1 MSNTRARE
9 LQAEYLIDEIV
20 EIADDGS
27 NDYMQKKHGPVVDQE
42 HMGRSRLR
50 IDTRKW
56 AASKLAPKKYGDK
69 LDLNHAGGL
78 SVKIGREYDGI

>member
-1 MSNTRARE
+1 MM
-9 LQAEYLIDEIV
+9 
-20 EIADDGS
+20 G
-27 NDYMQKKHGPVVDQE
+27 KFGKVVDQE
-42 HMGRSRLR
+42 HIGRSRLR

-78 SVKIGREYDGI
+78 NVKIGKEYRRFRDQVRAHARGAASRACR